1 MTASGRARPARTG
14 GAAQAGPVGPVRPV
28 GPVGPAAPAPLD
40 PLDLRIVAALQ
51 IDGRASW
58 GRIARALGESE
69 RTVARRASRLLQEGW
84 VAVVGIVHKQLVGW
98 GEPYLLRVGCEP
110 RRLRAVARSLAAMPE
125 IRWVSVVTGSTD
137 CFVEMDVGRERLLPM
152 VLDEVAALPGVTS
165 LRTHAVLRYFKSS
178 HEWRLDVL
186 TRAEAAALA
195 RTDLDLVAAL
205 AARPAEPTPEE
216 SAILELLSLDGR
228 ATTDQIATAAGISP
242 STAWRRIEALRVRGM
257 VFIRADAEAA
267 LLGMP
272 VEAHL
277 WLRVA
282 PGRTTEV
289 GTRLARCPEVR
300 YLVATTGDCQLVADV
315 ALADRTAL
323 YTFLDEVT
331 GAEEGIDQ
339 VDVTLTAHTPKRGFV
354 RRADG
359 RLHPVGSPVV
369 RAGGAARSPRR
380 ERGSPAAG
388 QVADEAR

>member
-1 MTASGRARPARTG
+1 MPGGGRAPSARG
-14 GAAQAGPVGPVRPV
+14 GACPQARPV
-28 GPVGPAAPAPLD
+28 GPAPGALLD

-98 GEPYLLRVGCEP
+98 GEPYLLRIGCEP

-186 TRAEAAALA
+186 TAEETAALA
-195 RTDLDLVAAL
+195 RTDLDPVASL
-205 AARPAEPTPEE
+205 AARPAEPTAEE
-216 SAILELLSLDGR
+216 NAVLELLSLDGR
-228 ATTDQIATAAGISP
+228 ATTDQIAAAAGISP
-242 STAWRRIEALRVRGM
+242 STAWRRIEALRARGM
-257 VFIRADAEAA
+257 VFIRADAEAS

-272 VEAHL
+272 VEAQL

-289 GTRLARCPEVR
+289 GTRLARCPQVH
-300 YLVATTGDCQLVADV
+300 YLVATTGDCQLVADI
-315 ALADRTAL
+315 ALADRAAL

-339 VDVTLTAHTPKRGFV
+339 VDVTLTAQTPKRGFV
-354 RRADG
+354 RREDG
-359 RLHPVGSPVV
+359 RLTPVGSPVV
-369 RAGGAARSPRR
+369 GAGATARGARR
-380 ERGSPAAG
+380 ERKNPGADH
-388 QVADEAR
+388 VADGAR